1 MPYTG
6 LFVLSGVKALAEAE
20 KREQGMIFFFF
31 AWMYIVILTCYLRLA
46 GVDARV
52 DTDGLIQDWI
62 KHHNVRLVLVFGALV
77 LSVLESIAP

>member
-1 MPYTG
+1 MD
-6 LFVLSGVKALAEAE
+6 VHRS
-20 KREQGMIFFFF
+20 
-31 AWMYIVILTCYLRLA
+31 VILTCYLRLA